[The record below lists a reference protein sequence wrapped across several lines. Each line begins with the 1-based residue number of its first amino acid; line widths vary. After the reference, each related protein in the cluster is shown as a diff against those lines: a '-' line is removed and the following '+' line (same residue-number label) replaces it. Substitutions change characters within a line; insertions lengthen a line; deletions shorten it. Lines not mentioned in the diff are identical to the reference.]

1 MALKKI
7 QKITNKQIA
16 EKGVQALADRPNLTG
31 QYGASGLSA
40 TQLKAWFDKLA
51 IYLAEK
57 VNEVATVISSEEA
70 ANYIRICLDEYGI
83 DNFGDLVTA
92 FTDGTFASSVARAYP
107 SAGSETKQT
116 LQTVINTHAAEIARN
131 FSAIQSLGEN
141 KVDKIKTQAQ
151 YKRAYIIMP
160 DGTQATVLISE
171 TALGGAIPL
180 YANGRQICVAVPT
193 HSSHATNRGYVNEQ
207 DNMLGSN
214 VAISIDPNTYVMTL
228 SLKNTSGEVLST
240 ATVDLPLESMI
251 LGGSYADG
259 VLSLRIKNTDGHV
272 DDNVINIDISD
283 LIDGLVNISTFNSGV
298 ATLNARIDGTNNN
311 LQAFIDEVDL
321 SKIYAHA
328 AFHAEESEGARNF
341 IRGGSIDRRFKKIE
355 MEGGTSL
362 GLSLDTSNYKL
373 TVSLKNRKGEVL
385 SAGTVDL
392 PIESLIA
399 SASYANKTLTLK
411 LQSGDTLNINIADI
425 VSGLVPETRTI
436 NGKTLAVDIVLTAS
450 DVGAYSK
457 SETYSKE
464 ETATLIGRAKQELTI
479 AIDEKEVVGYAYMSS
494 EAEKASGFIIGGAID
509 RQFKKIEKRLSAL
522 EIETNE

>member
-16 EKGVQALADRPNLTG
+16 DKGVQALADRPNLTG

-180 YANGRQICVAVPT
+180 YANGGQICVAVPT

-214 VAISIDPNTYVMTL
+214 VAISIDPSTYVMTL
-228 SLKNTSGEVLST
+228 SLKNTSGVVLST

-272 DDNVINIDISD
+272 DDNVINIDISN

-385 SAGTVDL
+385 SAGMVDL

-399 SASYANKTLTLK
+399 SASYKNKTLTLK

-436 NGKTLAVDIVLTAS
+436 NGKTLTVDIVLTAS
-450 DVGAYSK
+450 DVGAYGK
-457 SETYSKE
+457 NETYSKE
-464 ETATLIGRAKQELTI
+464 ETAAIVSRAKQELAI

-494 EAEKASGFIIGGAID
+494 EAEKASGYILGGAID
-509 RQFKKIEKRLSAL
+509 RKFKEIEKRLATLNNPS
-522 EIETNE
+522 ET